1 MRRTRDLSRL
11 ATLFLVLSAACAGG
25 KRAANAAIEAAD
37 RAVATL
43 PADAVKVA
51 PEEAAPILDA
61 VNTAKE
67 ERDKGDYELAVA
79 AVKDVPGRVSAL
91 AAQLPAKR
99 TQLTAVMDTLQV
111 AMPRNL
117 AAIKAKLDQ
126 AERTKKLPPGV
137 DAQELQA
144 AKDTYAA
151 AMTEWDNI
159 LAAYKAGDL
168 ASARTKSM
176 ELKARV
182 SQTLVTLGLVS
193 DERAWSNATKPPQ

>member
-1 MRRTRDLSRL
+1 MRRFAGL
-11 ATLFLVLSAACAGG
+11 ALLIAAGCSGG
-25 KRAANAAIEAAD
+25 KGAANAAIEAAD
-37 RAVATL
+37 QAVATL

-61 VNTAKE
+61 VNTAKQ
-67 ERDKGDYELAVA
+67 ERDKGDFELAVA

-99 TQLTAVMDTLQV
+99 TQITAVMDTLQV

-126 AERTKKLPPGV
+126 AERTKKLPAGV

-144 AKDTYAA
+144 AKETYAT

-193 DERAWSNATKPPQ
+193 DERAWSNATPPPA